1 MTTRSVLLYRRMS
14 NIRTLLEDFINI
26 WQVIDMTA
34 SVSSPLPSKDE
45 TNTTWPNVRRQCR
58 RRRYLSLRATM
69 AVDVKWLLLLLLT
82 SLAGRLIKYESQ
94 NNRHNN
100 MQSK

>member
-34 SVSSPLPSKDE
+34 SVSSPLPSNDE
-45 TNTTWPNVRRQCR
+45 TNTT
-58 RRRYLSLRATM
+58 
-69 AVDVKWLLLLLLT
+69 
-82 SLAGRLIKYESQ
+82 
-94 NNRHNN
+94 
-100 MQSK
+100 